1 MSEVLVA
8 AGLSTGMFYT
18 ASAGESLPSYPTAD
32 LSGTGWKEVGDIAEA
47 GISLK
52 LPSGDVLRNWALQA
66 KRKIN
71 TQQGQITAPI
81 MDTTKKVFETI
92 FGSSNVTATAAT
104 SSHGA
109 LTAVTL
115 SPDVSAEA
123 ASYLFLIKDGDV
135 TVMLGCNNA
144 LITDIA
150 DVNFTGT
157 DAVNWNV
164 TIDGD
169 WTIIIDDGQV
179 TS

>member
-18 ASAGESLPSYPTAD
+18 ANAGESLPSYPTAD
-32 LSGTGWKEVGDIAEA
+32 LSGTNWKEVGDIAEQ

-52 LPSGDVLRNWALQA
+52 LPNGDVLRTWALKA

-71 TQQGQITAPI
+71 TEQGQITAPI
-81 MDTTKKVFETI
+81 MDTTKTVFETI
-92 FGSSNVTATAAT
+92 FGSSNVTSAAATATHGKLT
-104 SSHGA
+104 S
-109 LTAVTL
+109 VTL
-115 SPDVSAEA
+115 SPDVSAEP
-123 ASYLFLIKDGDV
+123 ASYLFLIKDGET
-135 TVMLGCNNA
+135 TVMIGCNNA
-144 LITDIA
+144 LITEIA

-157 DAVNWNV
+157 ENVNWEV

-169 WTIIIDDGQV
+169 WTIMTDDGQV